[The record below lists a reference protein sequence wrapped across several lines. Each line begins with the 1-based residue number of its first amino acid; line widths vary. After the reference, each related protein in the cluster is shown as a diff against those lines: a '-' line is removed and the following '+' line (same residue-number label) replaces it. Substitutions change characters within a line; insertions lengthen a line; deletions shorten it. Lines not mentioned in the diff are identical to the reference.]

1 MALGGVVHA
10 DGSIA
15 RQTEPGG
22 GPLAARIGVGAVAS
36 SIGVSGLDDASAGVS
51 GSGVA
56 AADAEMVVTE
66 DSPAGLDAP
75 LDAPVERALA
85 FLAATRTADVRGE
98 DLWPEAG
105 RKVLRLHFGRALA
118 RVPGVIAG
126 DDPEEVHAMRVASR
140 RMRAA
145 WRVFGDGFEKAPTR
159 RYRADL
165 REVGGRLGTVRDLD
179 VLLGILDGYGR
190 RHGARAT
197 RGLLPLRTAW
207 VAERETCRGVLV
219 EHITSPAF
227 IAFVTEHEAFLGAP
241 EADLCAVERP
251 SPGRVRGRMPATAWS
266 AYHEVWAFDERMA
279 GADLAT
285 LHQLRIAG
293 KWLRYTLEFAREAL
307 ASDAAALIE
316 PVVALQDHLGDQH
329 DLHVAATLARE
340 FVAGDRP
347 LTTKERAQVEGF
359 FRRLDGRVA
368 WHGER
373 LSRVWRP
380 IVSPDYRSRLGRALA
395 RL

>member
-1 MALGGVVHA
+1 V
-10 DGSIA
+10 
-15 RQTEPGG
+15 T
-22 GPLAARIGVGAVAS
+22 
-36 SIGVSGLDDASAGVS
+36 
-51 GSGVA
+51 
-56 AADAEMVVTE
+56 VTE
-66 DSPAGLDAP
+66 DSSARPDAP

-105 RKVLRLHFGRALA
+105 RKVLRLHFARAIV

-126 DDPEEVHAMRVASR
+126 EDPEEVHAMRVASR

-145 WRVFGDGFEKAPTR
+145 WRVFGGGFERSATR

-197 RGLLPLRTAW
+197 RGLLPLRAAW
-207 VAERETCRGVLV
+207 VAEREARRGVLV
-219 EHITSPAF
+219 EHLSSPAF
-227 IAFVTEHEAFLGAP
+227 VAFVTEHEAFLGAP
-241 EADLCAVERP
+241 AAELGAVERP
-251 SPGRVRGRMPATAWS
+251 SPGRVRGRMPATAWT
-266 AYHEVWAFDERMA
+266 AYQEVWTFDDRVA

-293 KWLRYTLEFAREAL
+293 KWLRYTLEFVREAL

-340 FVAGDRP
+340 FAAGDRP
-347 LTTKERAQVEGF
+347 LTTKELAQVEGF
-359 FRRLDGRVA
+359 VRRLDVRVA

-373 LSRVWRP
+373 LPRVWSP
-380 IVSPDYRSRLGRALA
+380 LVSPAYRARLGRALA